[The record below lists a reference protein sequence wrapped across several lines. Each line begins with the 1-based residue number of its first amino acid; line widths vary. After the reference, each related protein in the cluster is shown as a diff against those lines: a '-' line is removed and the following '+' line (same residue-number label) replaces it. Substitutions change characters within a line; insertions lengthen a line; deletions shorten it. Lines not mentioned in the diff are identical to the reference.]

1 MRLIYFDFCLFQPKI
16 DQLQEDVKLV
26 RPAVEQTRQGQT
38 KNPDV
43 DRLEE
48 DVNRYRLFLSIID
61 VYQTT
66 NDSKKTICCHL
77 KNKHIKVKPR

>member
-1 MRLIYFDFCLFQPKI
+1 MNNLKRQQEYTNWFCNEITKLPVLLFQPKI

-48 DVNRYRLFLSIID
+48 DCNR
-61 VYQTT
+61 
-66 NDSKKTICCHL
+66 
-77 KNKHIKVKPR
+77 

>member
-1 MRLIYFDFCLFQPKI
+1 MSNLKRQQDYTNWFCNEITKLPVLLFQPKI

-48 DVNRYRLFLSIID
+48 DCNR
-61 VYQTT
+61 
-66 NDSKKTICCHL
+66 
-77 KNKHIKVKPR
+77 

>member
-1 MRLIYFDFCLFQPKI
+1 MYEVHLFTLYVIFQPKI

-48 DVNRYRLFLSIID
+48 DCNRLTKRWGNCCMQVILWNDLY
-61 VYQTT
+61 TT
-66 NDSKKTICCHL
+66 VFTDNHMD
-77 KNKHIKVKPR
+77 

>member
-1 MRLIYFDFCLFQPKI
+1 MSNLKRQQKYTNWFCNEITKLPVLLFQPKI

-48 DVNRYRLFLSIID
+48 DCNR
-61 VYQTT
+61 
-66 NDSKKTICCHL
+66 
-77 KNKHIKVKPR
+77 